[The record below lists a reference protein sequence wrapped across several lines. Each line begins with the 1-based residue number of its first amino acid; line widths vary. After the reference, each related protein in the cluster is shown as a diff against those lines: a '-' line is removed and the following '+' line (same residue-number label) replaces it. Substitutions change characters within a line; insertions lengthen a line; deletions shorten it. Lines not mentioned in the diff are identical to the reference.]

1 MEGATAGV
9 TEGTTRT
16 ELSAAAHVV
25 IRHRRAP
32 APARVSNRYTS
43 VGSSQCRSFALAR
56 ASASRAMPRSRG
68 CDCAGSARAWE
79 VAGGY
84 RSKASHVRRARDCD
98 ADGLAF
104 LGNTAQLCHAFYH
117 VPATPELASHPREL
131 CLQRVS
137 DPSGRKCET
146 KGVVVVAALRAPR
159 GGAPTYLAR
168 YSNCPMAE
176 HAEEFLLA
184 DEELIAAV
192 DALAPLPRVEPTSN
206 PPPPPH
212 GSAGVLTLYQRLQP
226 CHRSADNRGALWSC
240 SEEMLERLWRR
251 ELRPRGV
258 ALDVAVAYT
267 YRAHWRVSEMRDAR
281 ERERYGPAVEA
292 AREGLRVFA
301 RAARDAARDD
311 EPIVCGVA
319 EEGGTTARGDERFG
333 LRLRALRREDWRFLV
348 SLCAAETR
356 AAFEANAAPFDR
368 ETAAHRAATDAFAE
382 SQIRA
387 HEKEKEKEKGDPHG
401 GGGGG
406 EERRGSGTADA
417 TGGGAEPRATEPR
430 TFAEKMRMKR
440 MAANEERG

>member
-1 MEGATAGV
+1 
-9 TEGTTRT
+9 
-16 ELSAAAHVV
+16 
-25 IRHRRAP
+25 
-32 APARVSNRYTS
+32 
-43 VGSSQCRSFALAR
+43 
-56 ASASRAMPRSRG
+56 MPRSRA

-301 RAARDAARDD
+301 RAAREVQSEGLPRDAARDD
-311 EPIVCGVA
+311 EPIFCGVA
-319 EEGGTTARGDERFG
+319 EEGGATARGDERFG

-387 HEKEKEKEKGDPHG
+387 HEKEKGNGRRSGRWGAIGTTRERDRGRDRWRGGASGDG
-401 GGGGG
+401 AAEGAADVRGEDADEEDGG
-406 EERRGSGTADA
+406 ERGAGVTRGRGAGDAARDAPSSYMNRRRAFPRERFGADQ
-417 TGGGAEPRATEPR
+417 
-430 TFAEKMRMKR
+430 KKR
-440 MAANEERG
+440 ISFIIF

>member
-1 MEGATAGV
+1 
-9 TEGTTRT
+9 
-16 ELSAAAHVV
+16 
-25 IRHRRAP
+25 
-32 APARVSNRYTS
+32 
-43 VGSSQCRSFALAR
+43 
-56 ASASRAMPRSRG
+56 MPRSRA

-206 PPPPPH
+206 PPPPPPPPPPPH

-387 HEKEKEKEKGDPHG
+387 HEKEKEKEKGDVRG

-406 EERRGSGTADA
+406 GGERRGSGTADA

-430 TFAEKMRMKR
+430 KEPRTFAEKMRMKR
-440 MAANEERG
+440 MAANAERG